1 MTGLV
6 FGSDLGLHDSSLRTL
21 NGHFSAG
28 DSKLRQ
34 GGIGHHVNASTGN
47 LVLTDFDEILV
58 GRGLDISAER
68 TYNSQGSWNDTDANG
83 WRFGFERQ
91 LVSRS
96 GTSLTLRRAD
106 GSEAQYTYAGGVYK
120 NGNGDD
126 EIGEFRKS
134 GSNYIYINLKTGAK
148 DTYNANG
155 YLISAE
161 DADGNKRTYH
171 YSNNRLTEIQLS
183 NGEKMAFEYAGSGS
197 KLSRLKTYANGSWS
211 TEVDYSYDSRGRLS
225 QVKSYLNSDVFT
237 TTYKYDGT
245 TLRIS
250 EISQSDGSKVSFTYH
265 SNGKVASVTD
275 GAGHKMSYTYS
286 GDYTQIKDNFS
297 RTWTYYFDGSKRLI
311 RALTPQLSSLNISAR
326 QQDTRYNYD
335 SKGHLTQVHNATAGH
350 NIAIYTYDGAGNRT
364 SATDAE
370 GNKTEWRYSGKQLL
384 SETVYLKKT
393 SNPAT
398 TRYVYDGEKHLRY
411 VIDAEGR
418 VKANYYNAVGTLSSV
433 ITYERAKYNVSGLS
447 VSTQLSLSQMDS
459 WHNSQNKALTNRTDY
474 FYDARDQLTETR
486 NYANVNSSGAGIL
499 DSNAIRTKFVYDEHG
514 LLRQK
519 IAVKNNQNHTTS
531 YNYDGEGRVTNVTD
545 GRGSST
551 TTVYSGNTV
560 KVTNAEGKI
569 TTSSYDAAGKLVSVD
584 VTDGAAHHLAKSYYN
599 ANGQLAMSQSAT
611 GQRTYYFYDE
621 AGRQNAVVNHDG
633 MVSET
638 LYTNAGDVAQKRVYW
653 NRVSTNG
660 WFNGATVT
668 KTHISQ
674 FRPSVNST
682 YDRTTLFSY
691 NKTGQLVATT
701 DAEQNAKSSGKVITH
716 TEYDSAGNVIKKTR
730 GNRTEYF
737 IFDKTGKQVG
747 QIDAAGYLT
756 EKVYNARGEL
766 VKTIKYN
773 SVTNSANRSSGDM
786 SKIRPAANTEDHHSY
801 IYYDGAGRI
810 RATVNAAGEL
820 IEHLYDEH
828 NNREWTYRYKTR
840 ISAAISENTSLNDLI
855 RHAGGTGNRTA
866 LRKDFNQ
873 TGQVITKVDAQ
884 GYTTTFDYNKIGQL
898 ETTSTGGRTVVT
910 SYNKFGSVTRVQ
922 QGTESTTTV
931 YDSAGRKI
939 QQVDG
944 EGNKTLFYYDAMGRV
959 TYTVNAMG
967 EVTQNTYDNFGQIK
981 ETRNYYNQISV
992 SGLTGGVV
1000 ESAFTGR
1007 LNTSASD
1014 GRTHSINYNRLG
1026 QKISEQNGLNLKSN
1040 YTYNDFGE
1048 LKQSDIW
1055 KTTGGLRNITDYTYT
1070 VRGERKDVTTYGM
1083 AWSTPDDSS
1092 LTDDSL
1098 IRHDYD
1104 AFGNLVGLVSGN
1116 RANVNQR
1123 QVRTL
1128 FDKAGR
1134 ERFTLNEQGYVT
1146 EKRYNTA
1153 GQISDI
1159 IEYKTKFGG
1168 SWTTESSVSNW
1179 FKGHASSDD
1188 RVTKNTYFDNGRLKQ
1203 VRDALGRTES
1213 YTYDAQGNKLSFTN
1227 KRGHTWN
1234 YTYNSANRLETET
1247 APMVTFSTTNGS
1259 SKKLTARPITRFEYY
1274 RNGNLKKKIEGYNT
1288 PDQRETEYSYDKAN
1302 RQTKISLPGYYSKSE
1317 GKTYFAPGVGRV
1329 RQVKTVTYNA
1339 LGLAV
1344 AESNN
1349 MGSTSSTDWQNS
1361 YKVYDG
1367 TGRVRYEIDADGFAT
1382 EYQYIAA
1389 ANSHS
1394 SVKVV
1399 RYYNRFNLS
1408 GVSCDSIIS
1417 EDMAKSRIKQDNQND
1432 RTLTREFDRQGRVS
1446 RVVGDTI
1453 KVYDSEHGV
1462 KEVAQET
1469 QFTYNEFGQVVKE
1482 RTRIDFDD
1490 WSEKYFFYNNQGKK
1504 SAQFDV
1510 LKIDSGAKVKGYLTT
1525 YDYNEFGQLTLETE
1539 FSTLIDWTASLVNA
1553 PVAQRGNYDRS
1564 TQYDY
1569 DALGRKTKVS
1579 RWDSSSYLFYSS
1591 GDLNGAVSKLV
1602 TETGYDELGNIVYET
1617 NAAGGRVDKQY
1628 DALGRLIKGQGVN
1641 HWVANGGSGFE
1652 GTSFG
1657 RHITDYSYSIH
1668 GDVVAQYDQDS
1679 SGKTGSF
1686 HTYYSLDARG
1696 QRVLVTNG
1704 DGIKT
1709 EYKYDAN
1716 GKTLSEKVG
1725 INDTYSKWSGAT
1737 SHRYSLTKTYRY
1749 DKRGNQIRTEIN
1761 GLQNRSEYAHY
1772 NAFGELEH
1780 SGKNDS
1786 RIFSNTYDKAGN
1798 LIKKH
1803 QKNGDLLDM
1812 SYDLQ
1817 GRVTYQ
1823 LAAGGVGSSDDW
1835 KTYNT
1840 YNTFGFLVQ
1849 QKLPSYESGSLQPT
1863 TNHTEID
1870 RWGNVLKSVNA
1881 LGGITI
1887 QEYNLNNQ
1895 VVKETLPTVV
1905 AADIYG
1911 ASRSSVKNVIKSYEY
1926 DKLGNLVR
1934 STDGRLNSTLKMYDS
1949 AGLLA
1954 WEKNAIGAVTEYRYD
1969 NFGNKTYTK
1978 DALGGF
1984 IRTEYNKRGLVTR
1997 EGEIELHPTTSPSY
2011 GYGSNAYGV
2020 GNNGV
2025 PISCSFCDGH
2035 IHKPYKYIG
2044 SGLTHTYVYDNAGRR
2059 IKDIVGLSET
2069 SSNTVYTKYDA
2080 SGNVIAKRT
2089 MTGEATHY
2097 TYNKLN
2103 QKTGELFYGS
2113 GSGVYK
2119 SQSWSYDLFD
2129 NTTQHK
2135 DMAGRTTNYVL
2146 NAHKQVSRETKGDN
2160 VNSYV
2165 YWNNGALRSL
2175 TRSGNDGWTEL
2186 AKNLAEW
2193 SGYSTS
2199 GRKTTSISGLSRQ
2212 EVSSYQYDLMGH
2224 RTVEEHSSLR
2234 KFTRNYAG
2242 PTNQPRYGAAVI
2254 PTGSETFVYEYKRK
2268 TINKYNERGQLTE
2281 VTSPQQSYAPKVL
2294 QSATNKYGGSANYIP
2309 NTSGIKKLKFSYD
2322 EAGNRKIIHAE
2333 VYKSDTP
2340 SQLEIKDY
2348 YYTYDKANRVV
2359 MAEASNL
2366 NGGYQNGTR
2375 YFDYDKLDRR
2385 IREIRRDGGSYDH
2398 ETYQYLHGSGL
2409 LTTTSR
2415 LNDTSSTSL
2424 SATTYKSNQRSY
2436 DDEGRLKYENKFAI
2450 TQGEGGSRNASKGA
2464 LIQQVSYE
2472 WDKHGRLSRQTT
2484 DDLTDII
2491 RVSGKYGE
2499 NKVFDHS
2506 RMKRSSE
2513 VIYDDKAYDP
2523 LGNLTKYVVNV
2534 YRKSNTSTQNVVDF
2548 TEVHTKSY
2556 LYGNS
2561 IQQQS
2566 SSMTTSRKHWR
2577 PNNTTS
2583 YFDAFGELMYVRGT
2597 NTRSEGHDRMLIS
2610 NRDGQVLFRR
2620 DGKHIQDYY
2629 YAGGN
2634 VLGESGTLS
2643 ETNFKSHIQGVSQM
2657 QRSAPGTYPV
2667 SDGDTLKGIAEKLW
2681 GNQSLWY
2688 LIADANSIEPTA
2700 QLKQGMSL
2708 TIPTVNSSVHN
2719 NESTFKPYNAADAV
2733 GKIDAEAFLPPP
2745 SANACATMVVTIVAL
2760 VVAAVVTYYVGVQA
2774 GEGVYSTIMAAG
2786 VGAAAGNAAGQTVAI
2801 ALGVQDGFD
2810 VGQVFKSGIRGALA
2824 GAVGYYA
2831 AEWAEG
2837 FEAYGS
2843 SIGKIAARSAMQ
2855 AGGNYLTNT
2864 IVEGE
2869 SNFSWKSLLANT
2881 AGSMAGHYAGK
2892 YALGD
2897 GTTIDQQFAKDVAS
2911 SFAGGLTE
2919 NAARNWM
2926 EIGGKRGFEDIAIDA
2941 FGNAIGNSVAGA
2953 HRQAADKAAIAQR
2966 KSFAGVGPI
2975 FDWRNKEVKYDM
2987 SGYTPIFDWRNKEVK
3002 YDMSGYTPI
3011 FDWRNKEVKYDMS
3024 DYTPIFDWQDKDVK
3038 YNMDG
3043 YTPIFNWR
3051 NKEEGISP
3059 YVELFTNI
3067 VPLSNHGLLT
3077 PRGPDSYYVSS
3088 DGVHHSVYNSGDVLR
3103 DHDAAISNLRDRL
3116 GLGLTEKFD
3125 MNDPRML
3132 NASRNWNGMVDASQL
3147 QHVESIHVQIDKLK
3161 LGIYGFSVNPLAAGG
3176 QSAVNNFNIDPSP
3189 SRSGEPTYSKMD
3201 VFSLLIDGTNRALDS
3216 SRNNNLTEIKI
3227 YNTKN
3232 GGNLFE
3238 YVVHRSNNL
3247 DGKRV
3252 EISLEREKAI
3262 DNINFNR
3269 RAW

>member
-47 LVLTDFDEILV
+47 LVLTDFDEILA

-106 GSEAQYTYAGGVYK
+106 GSQVQYTYAGGVYK

-126 EIGEFRKS
+126 DVGEFRKS
-134 GSNYIYINLKTGAK
+134 GSNYIYTNLKTGAK
-148 DTYNANG
+148 DTYNASG
-155 YLISAE
+155 YLVSTA

-171 YSNNRLTEIQLS
+171 YSNNRLTEIRLS
-183 NGEKMAFEYAGSGS
+183 NGEKMAFEYKGSGS

-225 QVKSYLNSDVFT
+225 QVKSYLNSGLFT
-237 TTYKYDGT
+237 TTYKYAGT

-265 SNGKVASVTD
+265 SNGKVATVTD
-275 GAGHKMSYTYS
+275 GTGHRMSYTYGGS
-286 GDYTQIKDNFS
+286 YTQIKDSFS
-297 RTWTYYFDGSKRLI
+297 RTWTYYFDGSKRLT
-311 RALTPQLSSLNISAR
+311 RTLTPKLSSLNISAR
-326 QQDTRYNYD
+326 QQDTRYYYD
-335 SKGHLTQVHNATAGH
+335 SKGHLTRVHNATAGYDV
-350 NIAIYTYDGAGNRT
+350 AKYTYDSRGNRV

-370 GNKTEWRYSGKQLL
+370 GNKTEWRYSGKLLL

-447 VSTQLSLSQMDS
+447 VSTQLSLSQLDS
-459 WHNSQNKALTNRTDY
+459 WRNSQNKALTNRTDY
-474 FYDARDQLTETR
+474 YYDARDQLTETR
-486 NYANVNSSGAGIL
+486 NYAKVNSSGAGIL

-519 IAVKNNQNHTTS
+519 IAVKNNHNHTTS
-531 YNYDGEGRVTNVTD
+531 YSYDGEGRVTKVTD
-545 GRGSST
+545 ARGYST

-638 LYTNAGDVAQKRVYW
+638 LYTNARDVAQKRVYW
-653 NRVSTNG
+653 NRVSTKG

-701 DAEQNAKSSGKVITH
+701 DAEQNAKSSGKVITR
-716 TEYDSAGNVIKKTR
+716 TEYDSAGNVVKKTR

-766 VKTIKYN
+766 VKTIKYK
-773 SVTNSANRSSGDM
+773 SATNSSNRNSGNL
-786 SKIRPAANTEDHHSY
+786 SKIRPKANTEDHHSY

-828 NNREWTYRYKTR
+828 NNREWTYQYKTR
-840 ISAAISENTSLNDLI
+840 ISVAISENTSLNDLI

-866 LRKDFNQ
+866 LKKDLNQ
-873 TGQVITKVDAQ
+873 TGQVIRKVDAQ
-884 GYTTTFDYNKIGQL
+884 GYTTTFDYNKVGQL
-898 ETTSTGGRTVVT
+898 KTTSTGGRTVAT
-910 SYNKFGSVTRVQ
+910 TYNKFGSVTRVQ
-922 QGTESTTTV
+922 QGIESTTTV
-931 YDSAGRKI
+931 YDSAGRKT

-967 EVTQNTYDNFGQIK
+967 EVTQNAYDNFGQIK
-981 ETRNYYNQISV
+981 ETRNYYNRISI
-992 SGLTGGVV
+992 SGLSGGVV
-1000 ESAFTGR
+1000 NSALTGR
-1007 LNTSASD
+1007 LNASGSD
-1014 GRTHSINYNRLG
+1014 GRTHAIRYNRLG
-1026 QKISEQNGLNLKSN
+1026 QKISEQNGLNLKSD

-1048 LKQSDIW
+1048 LKRSDIW

-1070 VRGERKDVTTYGM
+1070 ARGERRDVTHYGLV
-1083 AWSTPDDSS
+1083 WSASNNNAS
-1092 LTDDSL
+1092 LIDDSL
-1098 IRHDYD
+1098 VRHDYD
-1104 AFGNLVGLVSGN
+1104 AFGNLISISSGN
-1116 RANVNQR
+1116 RVNVNQR
-1123 QVRTL
+1123 QVRSL

-1134 ERFTLNEQGYVT
+1134 ERFTLDEQGYVT

-1153 GQISDI
+1153 GQVSDI

-1168 SWTTESSVSNW
+1168 SWTSESSVANW
-1179 FKGHASSDD
+1179 FKGHTNSAD
-1188 RVTKNTYFDNGRLKQ
+1188 RITKNTYFDNGRLKQ

-1247 APMVTFSTTNGS
+1247 APTVTFFTTNGS
-1259 SKKLTARPITRFEYY
+1259 SKSLTTRPVTRFEYDK
-1274 RNGNLKKKIEGYNT
+1274 NGNLKKKIEGYNT
-1288 PDQRETEYSYDKAN
+1288 PDKRETEYSYDKAN
-1302 RQTKISLPGYYSKSE
+1302 RQTTIRLPGYYSKSD
-1317 GKTYFAPGVGRV
+1317 GRTHFSPGAGRV
-1329 RQVKTVTYNA
+1329 RQTKTVTYNA

-1349 MGSTSSTDWQNS
+1349 MGSTSSADWQNS
-1361 YKVYDG
+1361 YKVYDR

-1382 EYQYIAA
+1382 EYQYIATA
-1389 ANSHS
+1389 GNHS
-1394 SVKVV
+1394 SVKVI
-1399 RYYNRFNLS
+1399 RYHNQFNRS
-1408 GVSCDSIIS
+1408 GINSNSIIS
-1417 EDMAKSRIKQDNQND
+1417 EDMAKSRITKNSQHD

-1446 RVVGDTI
+1446 RVVGDSI
-1453 KVYDSEHGV
+1453 KIYDSEHGV
-1462 KEVAQET
+1462 KEAAQET

-1490 WSEKYFFYNNQGKK
+1490 WSEKYFFYNSQGKK
-1504 SAQFDV
+1504 KAQFNV
-1510 LKIDSGAKVKGYLTT
+1510 LKPDSGAKVKGYLTT
-1525 YDYNEFGQLTLETE
+1525 YDYNEFGQLKLETE
-1539 FSTLIDWTASLVNA
+1539 FSKLISWTPSLVNA
-1553 PVAQRGNYDRS
+1553 PAPQRANYDRS

-1569 DALGRKTKVS
+1569 DALGRETKVS
-1579 RWDSSSYLFYSS
+1579 RWNSSANRFYRS
-1591 GDLNGAVSKLV
+1591 GDRSGATSKLI
-1602 TETGYDELGNIVYET
+1602 TETGYDALGNVIYEI

-1628 DALGRLIKGQGVN
+1628 DALGRLIKNQGVN
-1641 HWVANGGSGFE
+1641 HWVANGDSGFKR
-1652 GTSFG
+1652 TTFG
-1657 RHITDYSYSIH
+1657 RHVTNYSYSVH
-1668 GDVVAQYDQDS
+1668 GDLVRQHDQDS

-1686 HTYYSLDARG
+1686 YTHYSLDARG

-1716 GKTLSEKVG
+1716 GKTLAEKVG

-1803 QKNGDLLDM
+1803 QTNGDLLDM

-1823 LAAGGVGSSDDW
+1823 LAAGGSGSSDDW

-1849 QKLPSYESGSLQPT
+1849 QKLPSYESRSSQPT

-1895 VVKETLPTVV
+1895 VVKETLPTVKV
-1905 AADIYG
+1905 IDHYG
-1911 ASRSSVKNVIKSYEY
+1911 AERSKAVVKSYDY

-1934 STDGRLNSTLKMYDS
+1934 STDGRSNNTQRMYDS
-1949 AGLLA
+1949 AGLLT
-1954 WEKNAIGAVTEYRYD
+1954 WERNEIGAVTEYRYD
-1969 NFGNKTYTK
+1969 SFGNKTYTK
-1978 DALGGF
+1978 NALGGF
-1984 IRTEYNKRGLVTR
+1984 IRTEYNKRGLVIR
-1997 EGEIELHPTTSPSY
+1997 EGEIEQHRMP
-2011 GYGSNAYGV
+2011 
-2020 GNNGV
+2020 
-2025 PISCSFCDGH
+2025 F
-2035 IHKPYKYIG
+2035 KYLM
-2044 SGLTHTYVYDNAGRR
+2044 SGLTHTYAYDNAGRR
-2059 IKDIVGLSET
+2059 VKDIIGLKET

-2103 QKTGELFYGS
+2103 QKTSELLYGS

-2119 SQSWSYDLFD
+2119 SQSWGYDVFG
-2129 NTTQHK
+2129 NITQHK

-2165 YWNNGALRSL
+2165 YWNNGALRSV
-2175 TRSGNDGWTEL
+2175 TRTGNNGWTEL
-2186 AKNLAEW
+2186 AKNLADW
-2193 SGYSTS
+2193 SSIS
-2199 GRKTTSISGLSRQ
+2199 DRKTTGISGLLRR
-2212 EVSSYQYDLMGH
+2212 EVSSYRYDLMGN
-2224 RTVEEHSSLR
+2224 RMVEEHSSLR
-2234 KFTRNYAG
+2234 KFTRSYAG
-2242 PTNQPRYGAAVI
+2242 PTSRTRYGGSVT

-2268 TINKYNERGQLTE
+2268 TVNKYNERGQLTE
-2281 VTSPQQSYAPKVL
+2281 VTSPQQNYAPKVL
-2294 QSATNKYGGSANYIP
+2294 QSATNKYGSSANYIP
-2309 NTSGIKKLKFSYD
+2309 KTSGIKTLKFSYD
-2322 EAGNRKIIHAE
+2322 EAGNRRIVHAE
-2333 VYKSDTP
+2333 VYKSGT
-2340 SQLEIKDY
+2340 SGQLETKNY

-2359 MAEASNL
+2359 MAEASNVK
-2366 NGGYQNGTR
+2366 GGYQNGTR
-2375 YFDYDKLDRR
+2375 RFDYDKLDRR
-2385 IREIRRDGGSYDH
+2385 IREIRRDGSRYDH

-2409 LTTTSR
+2409 LTMTSK
-2415 LNDTSSTSL
+2415 LNNTSSASL

-2436 DDEGRLKYENKFAI
+2436 DDSGRLKYEHKFAI
-2450 TQGEGGSRNASKGA
+2450 TQGEGGSRTAHRGK
-2464 LIQQVSYE
+2464 LIQQTSYE
-2472 WDKHGRLSRQTT
+2472 WGYDGRLQKQTT
-2484 DDLTDII
+2484 DDLTDIMRI
-2491 RVSGKYGE
+2491 ERFGKYGSQTR
-2499 NKVFDHS
+2499 KVFSHS
-2506 RMKRSSE
+2506 QMKRSSE
-2513 VIYDDKAYDP
+2513 VIYSGNSYDQI
-2523 LGNLTKYVVNV
+2523 GNLTRYTVKV
-2534 YRKSNTSTQNVVDF
+2534 YKKIDTSTKNVVDY

-2561 IQQQS
+2561 VQQLT

-2583 YFDAFGELMYVRGT
+2583 YFDAFGELMYVRGS
-2597 NTRSEGHDRMLIS
+2597 NKRSAGHDRMLIS
-2610 NRDGQVLFRR
+2610 NREGQVLFRR

-2643 ETNFKSHIQGVSQM
+2643 ATNFKSHIVGASKM
-2657 QRSAPGTYPV
+2657 QQAAPGTYPV
-2667 SDGDTLKGIAEKLW
+2667 SNGDTLKGIAQKLW
-2681 GNQSLWY
+2681 GNPSLWY
-2688 LIADANSIEPTA
+2688 LIADANSIEPSA

-2708 TIPTVNSSVHN
+2708 TIPTVNSSIHN
-2719 NESTFKPYNAADAV
+2719 NDSTFKPYSAADAI
-2733 GKIDAEAFLPPP
+2733 GKIDAEAVHVPPP
-2745 SANACATMVVTIVAL
+2745 SASSCAHMIVAIVVV
-2760 VVAAVVTYYVGVQA
+2760 VVAAVVTYGVSTTMTA
-2774 GEGVYSTIMAAG
+2774 GPLATAMTSAG
-2786 VGAAAGNAAGQTVAI
+2786 VGAAAGNAAGQIVGM
-2801 ALGVQDGFD
+2801 ALGVQDGFEL
-2810 VGQVFKSGIRGALA
+2810 GNVFKAGIRGALA
-2824 GAVGYYA
+2824 GAVGHYA
-2831 AEWAEG
+2831 ADLSSGFGAEG
-2837 FEAYGS
+2837 
-2843 SIGKIAARSAMQ
+2843 SIGQIAARSAIQ

-2864 IVEGE
+2864 IMSGE
-2869 SNFSWKSLLANT
+2869 SNFSWKALVANT
-2881 AGSMAGHYAGK
+2881 AGSMAGQYAGK

-2897 GTTIDQQFAKDVAS
+2897 GATSAQQYAKDVAS
-2911 SFAGGLTE
+2911 SFAGGYTE
-2919 NAARNWM
+2919 NVARDWM
-2926 EIGGKRGFEDIAIDA
+2926 ELGGKRGFEDIAIDA

-2987 SGYTPIFDWRNKEVK
+2987 SGYTPIFDWRTAGRSSADVAQQETYLDPMVSLDEKSFSSSLL
-3002 YDMSGYTPI
+3002 DMQDPTFNLGGYEKGVSPGPWAGGYVFGGAPVAGEQGSI
-3011 FDWRNKEVKYDMS
+3011 S
-3024 DYTPIFDWQDKDVK
+3024 DEWEFSD
-3038 YNMDG
+3038 
-3043 YTPIFNWR
+3043 
-3051 NKEEGISP
+3051 
-3059 YVELFTNI
+3059 
-3067 VPLSNHGLLT
+3067 LLT
-3077 PRGPDSYYVSS
+3077 LGSNYVNGLGIANTVADYGFGKGWGSMAPVS
-3088 DGVHHSVYNSGDVLR
+3088 VASTRAWDLAPFDPKLTSRINTTQFQRATTALGSKMTFLSLSLSAGSAYNETIGKGVSFAEQPSVYGR
-3103 DHDAAISNLRDRL
+3103 EW
-3116 GLGLTEKFD
+3116 G
-3125 MNDPRML
+3125 
-3132 NASRNWNGMVDASQL
+3132 
-3147 QHVESIHVQIDKLK
+3147 K
-3161 LGIYGFSVNPLAAGG
+3161 LGVDGLAAYSMSTPLAPIGFVYGVLDIGVQNLPPYEIQYGPSKG
-3176 QSAVNNFNIDPSP
+3176 QTATGWTGLMHGTHEYEIMQQEMIE
-3189 SRSGEPTYSKMD
+3189 SGEMP
-3201 VFSLLIDGTNRALDS
+3201 
-3216 SRNNNLTEIKI
+3216 EIPKLWM
-3227 YNTKN
+3227 Y
-3232 GGNLFE
+3232 
-3238 YVVHRSNNL
+3238 
-3247 DGKRV
+3247 
-3252 EISLEREKAI
+3252 
-3262 DNINFNR
+3262 
-3269 RAW
+3269 